1 MRSYL
6 SQSDALLKAATVAS
20 VDAVGGIS
28 RASELLGMGTSALT
42 KYCSTAEEWSKN
54 FIRVDL
60 AVALDRATAHPFITT
75 AITQLVA
82 NQTPSSVGELTA
94 TAVLRL
100 DGVLDEVVRTIA
112 VAIED
117 GHISAAERQAVRS
130 RIVPAM
136 QYLARLDA
144 MMAGVC

>member
-1 MRSYL
+1 M
-6 SQSDALLKAATVAS
+6 KAATVAA
-20 VDAVGGIS
+20 VDAVGGVS
-28 RASELLGMGTSALT
+28 RASQLLGMGTSALT

-60 AVALDRATAHPFITT
+60 AVALDRATAHPFIST
-75 AITQLVA
+75 AISQLVA
-82 NQTPSSVGELTA
+82 DQAPASVGELTA
-94 TAVLRL
+94 SAVLRL

-117 GHISAAERQAVRS
+117 GHLDAAERQAVRS

-136 QYLARLDA
+136 LFLARLDA
-144 MMAGVC
+144 MMAGAC

>member
-1 MRSYL
+1 MRAYL
-6 SQSDALLKAATVAS
+6 SQSDALLKSATVAA

-60 AVALDRATAHPFITT
+60 AVALDRATSHPFIST
-75 AITQLVA
+75 AMNQLVA
-82 NQTPSSVGELTA
+82 DQAPVSVGEITA
-94 TAVLRL
+94 TAILKL
-100 DGVLDEVVRTIA
+100 DGVLDDVVRSIA

-117 GHISAAERQAVRS
+117 GHMDAAERHEVRS

-136 QYLARLDA
+136 QFLARLDA
-144 MMAGVC
+144 MMAGAC